1 MFVARQVD
9 PAVESSYKQKVQD
22 MENFT
27 TEIIEKAKGAKT
39 VHELLEIAKAE
50 GINITVDEAAT
61 YFAQLNPEGT
71 VLSDDELG
79 GVSGGGCGDDL
90 PLYTDYSM
98 VQEFF
103 CLKCL
108 HVHPASRCK
117 VMHYE
122 KKDDEAFC
130 PDCNGEVYPAEKFIY
145 GKV

>member
-1 MFVARQVD
+1 
-9 PAVESSYKQKVQD
+9 
-22 MENFT
+22 MENAS
-27 TEIIEKAKGAKT
+27 EKLIERAKT
-39 VHELLEIAKAE
+39 ANSPEELLQIAQENGVEMTAD
-50 GINITVDEAAT
+50 GAAT
-61 YFAQLNPEGT
+61 YFAQLHPAIHEI
-71 VLSDDELG
+71 DDCALD